1 MPEGAWG
8 MSKLERAI
16 RLAAEK
22 HEGQLDKAGAPYI
35 LHPLRMMLGLS
46 TTDERITAV
55 LHDVVEDSDVT
66 LDALRAAGFSE
77 IVIQAIESV
86 TKRPGESYE
95 SFVLRAAANPIGR
108 RVKLAD
114 LEDNSD
120 LSRITNPT
128 AADCERT
135 EKYRRAIATILTFE
149 KSNDGR

>member
-1 MPEGAWG
+1 
-8 MSKLERAI
+8 MSTLERAI
-16 RLAAEK
+16 RIAAEK

-35 LHPLRMMLGLS
+35 LHPLRMMLRLS

-55 LHDVVEDSDVT
+55 LHDVVEDSDAS
-66 LDALRAAGFSE
+66 LGALRAAGFSE
-77 IVIQAIESV
+77 IVIQAIDSV

-95 SFVLRAAANPIGR
+95 SFVLRAASNPIGR

-128 AADCERT
+128 AGDYERT
-135 EKYRRAIATILTFE
+135 EKYRRAIETIRALE
-149 KSNDGR
+149 ESNDR